1 MRCSRL
7 SLGLFAFLFFI
18 FSAAK
23 QVRAWDDWLPITP
36 EDRNI
41 TAASEKGADAVI
53 LYHEETSDDNTRHRY
68 VYIREKILTE
78 KGKTQADVEIP
89 YDAANIGISEIRAR
103 TVAPDG
109 TVTPFTGKAF
119 DTTVIKGHGIKF
131 RAKTFTLAN
140 VQVGSII
147 EWKYTE
153 YWDDFLLS
161 PHWVVQE
168 DLPQKHA
175 KFTFIPINLTG
186 IGEYIADARGN
197 VDDRVFYTLVGL
209 PESTK
214 IKQLPT
220 GRMELELNDIP
231 AFQYEDFAP
240 PQSVLEWRVN
250 FYYGTS
256 KMLKPKD
263 FWKEEGKYWSRDV
276 DNFIGHPDTSVLKQI
291 VAPSDS
297 PDQKLHKIY
306 AYVQKIKNL
315 SYEQGTDRLQQ
326 ILQADS
332 KEKRSV
338 AIVLR
343 TQEGYRDEI
352 TRTFIA
358 LARAAGIQAYAMRV
372 ADRDKVFF
380 QIKVPNPLQLTSEL
394 AIAVVDGKEVFLDPA
409 TPFCP
414 YGLLPWRHTS
424 TEGLRQLAGGGAEIA
439 PTPPATYKDAI
450 SKRVG
455 RLSLSSDGSAHGQV
469 AIAWAGIEALEQRL
483 NGFRTDD
490 AGRKKE
496 LEDEI
501 RSMLPEGATVQ
512 ELKATGWDTPDAQ
525 LSAVFQVDIPSFAS
539 STGKRLIVPSD
550 LFQGDRTQ
558 PFAHGERKQP
568 VYFNYP
574 YYAADDVQITFPS
587 GMRVESL
594 PQDQP
599 LQTQFSFYKVQR
611 SANGN
616 TFSVTRNFAMGGIAF
631 VQNDYPELKKFFSGV
646 NTDDSQSVVL
656 TAAK

>member
-7 SLGLFAFLFFI
+7 SLGLVAFSFI
-18 FSAAK
+18 FMAAK
-23 QVRAWDDWLPITP
+23 QLRAFDDWLPITP
-36 EDRNI
+36 EDQKI
-41 TAASEKGADAVI
+41 TAASEKGVDAII

-68 VYIREKILTE
+68 VYIREKVLTE
-78 KGKTQADVEIP
+78 KGKSQADVVIP
-89 YDAANIGISEIRAR
+89 YDAANIGISEIKAR

-119 DTTVIKGHGIKF
+119 DTTVVKGHGIKF
-131 RAKTFTLAN
+131 QAKTFTLAN

-153 YWDDFLLS
+153 YWDEFLRS

-186 IGEYIADARGN
+186 VGEYIADARGN

-240 PQSVLEWRVN
+240 PQSVLESRVN

-263 FWKEEGKYWSRDV
+263 FWKQEGKYWSRDV
-276 DNFIGHPDTSVLKQI
+276 DNFIGHPDATVLKEI
-291 VAPSDS
+291 LALSDS
-297 PDQKLHKIY
+297 PDQKLRKIY
-306 AYVQKIKNL
+306 TYVQKIKNL
-315 SYEQGTDRLQQ
+315 SYELGNDSLQQ
-326 ILQADS
+326 ILQANS

-338 AIVLR
+338 AMVLR
-343 TQEGYRDEI
+343 KREGYRDEI

-372 ADRDKVFF
+372 ADRNQVFF
-380 QIKVPNPLQLTSEL
+380 QINVPNPLQLTSEL
-394 AIAVVDGKEVFLDPA
+394 AIAVVDGKEVFLDPG

-424 TEGLRQLAGGGAEIA
+424 TEGLRQVAGGGTELA
-439 PTPPATYKDAI
+439 PTPAANYKDAV

-455 RLSLSSDGSAHGQV
+455 RLSLSPDGSAHGQV
-469 AIAWAGIEALEQRL
+469 AIAWAGIEALDHRL

-496 LEDEI
+496 LEDEM
-501 RSMLPEGATVQ
+501 RSMLPQGSMVEQ
-512 ELKATGWDTPDAQ
+512 LQATGWETPDAQ
-525 LSAVFQVDIPSFAS
+525 LSATFKVDIPSFAS
-539 STGKRLIVPSD
+539 TTGKRLIVPSD
-550 LFQGDRTQ
+550 LFEGERTQ
-558 PFAHGERKQP
+558 PFAHGQRKQP

-574 YYAADDVQITFPS
+574 YYAIDDVQITYPS
-587 GMRVESL
+587 GMQVESL
-594 PQDQP
+594 PQSQP
-599 LQTQFSFYKVQR
+599 LQTEFSFYKVLR
-611 SANGN
+611 SNSGN
-616 TFSVTRNFAMGGIAF
+616 TFSVTRSFAMGGIVF
-631 VQNDYPELKKFFSGV
+631 VQKDYPELKKFFSGV
-646 NTDDSQSVVL
+646 STDDAESVVL

>member
-7 SLGLFAFLFFI
+7 NLGLFAFVFLI
-18 FSAAK
+18 FSTAK
-23 QVRAWDDWLPITP
+23 QVRALDDWLPITP
-36 EDRNI
+36 EDQKI
-41 TAASEKGADAVI
+41 TAASQKGVDAII
-53 LYHEETSDDNTRHRY
+53 LYHEETSNDNTRHRH
-68 VYIREKILTE
+68 VYIREKILTD
-78 KGKTQADVEIP
+78 KGKSHADVEIP
-89 YDAANIGISEIRAR
+89 YDAANIGISEIKAR

-119 DTTVIKGHGIKF
+119 DTTIIKGHGIKVH
-131 RAKTFTLAN
+131 AKTFTLAN

-153 YWDDFLLS
+153 YWDEFLRS

-168 DLPQKHA
+168 DLPQKRA
-175 KFTFIPINLTG
+175 KFSFVPITLTG
-186 IGEYIADARGN
+186 MGEYVADARGN
-197 VDDRVFYTLVGL
+197 VDDRVFYSLVGL
-209 PESTK
+209 PPSTK

-220 GRMELELNDIP
+220 GSMELELNDIP
-231 AFQYEDFAP
+231 AFQEEDFAP
-240 PQSVLEWRVN
+240 PESVLEWRVN

-263 FWKEEGKYWSRDV
+263 FWKDEGKYWSKNV
-276 DNFIGHPDTSVLKQI
+276 EGFIGHPDANVLKQI

-297 PDQKLHKIY
+297 PDQKLRKIY

-315 SYEQGTDRLQQ
+315 NYEQGNDSLQQ

-338 AIVLR
+338 ETVLR
-343 TQEGYRDEI
+343 KQEGYRDEI

-358 LARAAGIQAYAMRV
+358 LARAAGIQAYPMRV
-372 ADRDKVFF
+372 ADRNQVFF
-380 QIKVPNPLQLTSEL
+380 QMDIPNPLQLTSEL
-394 AIAVVDGKEVFLDPA
+394 AIAVVNGKEVFLDPG

-424 TEGLRQLAGGGAEIA
+424 TEGLREAAGGGTELA
-439 PTPPATYKDAI
+439 PTPPASYKDAI

-455 RLSLSSDGSAHGQV
+455 RLLLSADGSAHGQV
-469 AIAWAGIEALEQRL
+469 AIAWAGMEALEHRL
-483 NGFRTDD
+483 NGFQTDD

-496 LEDEI
+496 LEDEM
-501 RSMLPEGATVQ
+501 RAMLPPGTTVQ
-512 ELKATGWDTPDAQ
+512 QLNATGWDTPEAQ
-525 LSAVFQVDIPSFAS
+525 LSATFQVDIPSFAS

-550 LFQGDRTQ
+550 LFEGDRTQ

-574 YYAADDVQITFPS
+574 YYAADDVQITFPA
-587 GMRVESL
+587 GMRVENL
-594 PQDQP
+594 PQNQP
-599 LQTQFSFYKVQR
+599 LQTEFSFYKVQR

-616 TFSVTRNFAMGGIAF
+616 TFSVTRDFAMGGIAF
-631 VQNDYPELKKFFSGV
+631 VQKDYPELKKFFTGV
-646 NTDDSQSVVL
+646 STDDSESVVL

>member
-7 SLGLFAFLFFI
+7 GLGLFAFLFFI
-18 FSAAK
+18 FSGAK
-23 QVRAWDDWLPITP
+23 QLRAWDDWLPITP

-41 TAASEKGADAVI
+41 TAASEKGVDAII

-68 VYIREKILTE
+68 VYIREKVLTE
-78 KGKTQADVEIP
+78 KGKSQADVVIP
-89 YDAANIGISEIRAR
+89 YDAANIGISEIKAR

-109 TVTPFTGKAF
+109 TVTPFAGKAF

-131 RAKTFTLAN
+131 HAKTFTLAN

-153 YWDDFLLS
+153 YWDEFLRS
-161 PHWVVQE
+161 PHWAVQE
-168 DLPQKHA
+168 ELPQKHA
-175 KFTFIPINLTG
+175 KFTFIPITLTG
-186 IGEYIADARGN
+186 MGEYIADARGN

-220 GRMELELNDIP
+220 GRMELELHDVP

-240 PQSVLEWRVN
+240 PESVLEWRVN

-263 FWKEEGKYWSRDV
+263 FWKEEGKYWSREV
-276 DNFIGHPDTSVLKQI
+276 EGFIGHPDTSVLKEI
-291 VAPSDS
+291 VAPSDL
-297 PDQKLHKIY
+297 PDQKLRKIY

-315 SYEQGTDRLQQ
+315 SYEQGNDTLQQ
-326 ILQADS
+326 IVQADS

-338 AIVLR
+338 ATVLR
-343 TQEGYRDEI
+343 KQEGYRDGI
-352 TRTFIA
+352 TRAFIA

-372 ADRDKVFF
+372 AERDKVFF
-380 QIKVPNPLQLTSEL
+380 QVNLPNLLQLGSEL
-394 AIAVVDGKEVFLDPA
+394 AIAVVDGKEIFLDPG

-414 YGLLPWRHTS
+414 YGSLPWRHTS
-424 TEGLRQLAGGGAEIA
+424 TEGLRQVAGGGTEVAS
-439 PTPPATYKDAI
+439 TPAASYKDAV
-450 SKRVG
+450 SRRVG
-455 RLSLSSDGSAHGQV
+455 RLSLSPDGSAHGQV
-469 AIAWAGIEALEQRL
+469 AIAWTGIEALEQRL

-496 LEDEI
+496 LEDEM
-501 RSMLPEGATVQ
+501 RSRLPQGATVK
-512 ELKATGWDTPDAQ
+512 ELKATGWDTPESL
-525 LSAVFQVDIPSFAS
+525 LSATFQVDIPTFAS

-574 YYAADDVQITFPS
+574 YYASDDVQITYPS
-587 GMRVESL
+587 GMKLENL

-599 LQTQFSFYKVQR
+599 LQTEFSFYKVQR
-611 SANGN
+611 SAKGN
-616 TFSVTRNFAMGGIAF
+616 TFSIKRDFAMGGIAF
-631 VQNDYPELKKFFSGV
+631 VQKDYPELKKFFSGV
-646 NTDDSQSVVL
+646 AKDDSEFVVL
-656 TAAK
+656 TAGK

>member
-7 SLGLFAFLFFI
+7 SLGLFAFLFFM

-23 QVRAWDDWLPITP
+23 QVRAFDDWLPITP
-36 EDRNI
+36 EDRKI

-78 KGKTQADVEIP
+78 KGKGQADVEIP
-89 YDAANIGISEIRAR
+89 YDAAHIGISEIKAR

-109 TVTPFTGKAF
+109 TVTPFAGKAF
-119 DTTVIKGHGIKF
+119 DTTVIKGHGIKVQ
-131 RAKTFTLAN
+131 AKTFTLPN

-147 EWKYTE
+147 EWKYAE
-153 YWDDFLLS
+153 YWDEFLRS

-168 DLPQKHA
+168 ELPQRDA
-175 KFTFIPINLTG
+175 KFAFIPITLKG
-186 IGEYIADARGN
+186 MGEYIEDERGN

-209 PESTK
+209 PPSTK
-214 IKQLPT
+214 IKQLPN
-220 GRMELELNDIP
+220 GRMELELKDIP
-231 AFQYEDFAP
+231 AFQAEDFAP

-276 DNFIGHPDTSVLKQI
+276 DKFMGHPDASILKQI
-291 VAPSDS
+291 VAPADS
-297 PDQKLHKIY
+297 PDQKLRKIY

-315 SYEQGTDRLQQ
+315 SYEQGNDRLRQ

-338 AIVLR
+338 ETVLR
-343 TQEGYRDEI
+343 KQEGYRDEI

-372 ADRDKVFF
+372 ADRDRVFF
-380 QIKVPNPLQLTSEL
+380 RMNVPNPLQLTSEM
-394 AIAVVDGKEVFLDPA
+394 AIAAVNGKETYLDPG
-409 TPFCP
+409 TPYCP

-424 TEGLRQLAGGGAEIA
+424 TEGLRQVAGGGTELS
-439 PTPPATYKDAI
+439 PTPPASYKDAV

-455 RLSLSSDGSAHGQV
+455 RLSLSPDGSAHGQV
-469 AIAWAGIEALEQRL
+469 AIAWAGVEALEHRL

-496 LEDEI
+496 LEDEM
-501 RSMLPEGATVQ
+501 RSMLPNGAMVKQ
-512 ELKATGWDTPDAQ
+512 LKATGWDTPDAQ
-525 LSAVFQVDIPSFAS
+525 LSATFKVDIPSFAS

-550 LFQGDRTQ
+550 LFEGDRTQ
-558 PFAHGERKQP
+558 PFSHGERKQP

-574 YYAADDVQITFPS
+574 YYAVDDVQITFPS

-594 PQDQP
+594 PKSQP
-599 LQTQFSFYKVQR
+599 LQTEFSFYKVQR
-611 SANGN
+611 SSNEN
-616 TFSVTRNFAMGGIAF
+616 TFSIAREFAMGGIVF
-631 VQNDYPELKKFFSGV
+631 VQKDYPELKKFFSGV
-646 NTDDSQSVVL
+646 STDDSESVVL